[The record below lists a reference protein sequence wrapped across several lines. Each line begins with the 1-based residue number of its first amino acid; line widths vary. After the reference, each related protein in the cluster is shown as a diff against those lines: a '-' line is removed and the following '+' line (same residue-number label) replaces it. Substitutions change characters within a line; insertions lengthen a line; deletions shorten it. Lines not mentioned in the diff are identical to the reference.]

1 MLIRA
6 RAAVRVAPEALA
18 AAAARTA
25 PLLPP
30 GVESPRAIAP
40 GCARRSPRFAGR
52 EYPSGLQ
59 TATNLGSSQA
69 NRGASLLGGLGLRG
83 GVSGRCRG
91 GPPAVPSSYACAALG
106 ALTAAGTA
114 GKLHSRVWWDS
125 GLREPLGAAHAAA
138 GLGWAGLGWVQDM
151 AVWRCQAVGRHPA
164 EIIASTNLG

>member
-25 PLLPP
+25 PQLPP
-30 GVESPRAIAP
+30 GVESPRA
-40 GCARRSPRFAGR
+40 
-52 EYPSGLQ
+52 LQ

-69 NRGASLLGGLGLRG
+69 NRGASLLGGLPLRG
-83 GVSGRCRG
+83 GVSRGCRG
-91 GPPAVPSSYACAALG
+91 GLPAVPSSYACAALG
-106 ALTAAGTA
+106 ALTAAGTP
-114 GKLHSRVWWDS
+114 GELHSRVW
-125 GLREPLGAAHAAA
+125 R
-138 GLGWAGLGWVQDM
+138 LGWAGLGWAQDM